1 MFREE
6 GLCGPLFGISMVEM
20 RDVSFSY
27 GERVVLEQ
35 IQLNMKK
42 GAWLSIVGE
51 NGSGKS
57 TLARLMAGLLR
68 PTTGEVRVLCCDTAE
83 EKDLASLRQRTAYVF
98 QNPENQI
105 VGATVEEDIAFGAE
119 NLGLPREEI
128 IARTDD
134 ALARF
139 DLNALR
145 RKEPHLLSGGEMQRT
160 ALAGAYVRRPELL
173 ILDEACAMLDPQ
185 NRREIWEHIVALK
198 EETDLTVV
206 SVSHY
211 RDELRFG
218 DHLLFLQ
225 NKTAEVM
232 HR

>member
-1 MFREE
+1 
-6 GLCGPLFGISMVEM
+6 MVEM
-20 RDVSFSY
+20 RNVSFSY

-57 TLARLMAGLLR
+57 TLARLVAGLLL
-68 PTTGEVRVLCCDTAE
+68 PTAGTLRVCGFDTA
-83 EKDLASLRQRTAYVF
+83 KDAERGALRQKIAYVF

-105 VGATVEEDIAFGAE
+105 VGTTVEEDIAFGAE

-128 IARTDD
+128 LARTDD
-134 ALARF
+134 ALTRF
-139 DLNALR
+139 ALTNLR

-160 ALAGAYVRRPELL
+160 ALAGAYVMRPELL
-173 ILDEACAMLDPQ
+173 ILDEACAQLDPQ
-185 NRREIWEHIVALK
+185 NRRQIWEHIAALK
-198 EETDLTVV
+198 EETGLTVV

-211 RDELRFG
+211 VDELRFG
-218 DHLLFLQ
+218 DQLLFLKD
-225 NKTAEVM
+225 KTAEVVEG
-232 HR
+232 

>member
-1 MFREE
+1 M
-6 GLCGPLFGISMVEM
+6 LMVEM

-35 IQLNMKK
+35 IQLNIKE

-57 TLARLMAGLLR
+57 TLARLMAGLLL
-68 PTTGEVRVLCCDTAE
+68 PTAGVIRVCGLNTAKE
-83 EKDLASLRQRTAYVF
+83 RERGALRQKVAYVF

-119 NLGLPREEI
+119 NFGLPRDEI
-128 IARTDD
+128 LARTED

-139 DLNALR
+139 ALKDLR

-160 ALAGAYVRRPELL
+160 ALAGVYVMRPKLL
-173 ILDEACAMLDPQ
+173 ILDEACAMLDPK
-185 NRREIWEHIVALK
+185 NRREIWEHIVGLK
-198 EETDLTVV
+198 EETGLTVV

-218 DHLLFLQ
+218 DQLLFLKD
-225 NKTAEVM
+225 KTAEVM
-232 HR
+232 GG